1 MLGEKEQK
9 GFVAFQGMQDLI
21 RQKDKLFIQLCER
34 GLIQLYPGILKQQG
48 RLGRDQTVAD
58 VGLVLKIQIE
68 RSFGDTGFLDDIGDG
83 GIVKAVGDEQVKSG
97 IQQILF
103 FPRKVPPYF
112 VPFLIMYPIL
122 REKSMLNFGIFL
134 CI

>member
-34 GLIQLYPGILKQQG
+34 VLIQLYPGILKQQG

-97 IQQILF
+97 IQQILSLVF
-103 FPRKVPPYF
+103 FFCLYF
-112 VPFLIMYPIL
+112 LTKLILFL
-122 REKSMLNFGIFL
+122 FF
-134 CI
+134 